1 MLCQE
6 FASIMHGEFEM
17 FMMGELNFYLGLQI
31 KQLKDAIFIS
41 QNKYWVNFL
50 RNLAWI
56 PPKKLLHQFTP
67 MTTNCTE
74 WTV

>member
-1 MLCQE
+1 MVVHIYVDEIYFWSTNLMLCQE

-41 QNKYWVNFL
+41 QNKY
-50 RNLAWI
+50 
-56 PPKKLLHQFTP
+56 
-67 MTTNCTE
+67 
-74 WTV
+74 